1 MGYRKY
7 RSRST
12 VRRLV
17 KMMSNMTIQQLAIWI
32 AIGLAWVGLL
42 SLALEHE
49 RGKLRNI
56 QKAAGTVAPTLTV
69 TDELS

>member
-1 MGYRKY
+1 
-7 RSRST
+7 
-12 VRRLV
+12 
-17 KMMSNMTIQQLAIWI
+17 MTIQQLAIWI